1 MQEKQIWQGLNQK
14 DSKVYKYIYDAF
26 YSDLVRYGLK
36 ICGDREV
43 VQDALHDLMVQL
55 YERKSSF
62 QNEGKVKAYLLASL
76 RNKLYDQLKKKANDE
91 WDDIIDASLSVPNT
105 IEWIIGEEAREQDI
119 RKVHQVIA
127 SLPPKQR
134 EVIHLRFYENVS
146 LPEIAKIMQ
155 INYQS
160 VQNLLQRSL
169 KSLSENL
176 VIQEIKKGG
185 TLFFQFIYL
194 GKIRAYFFKI
204 ST

>member
-1 MQEKQIWQGLNQK
+1 MQDKQIWQGLNQK
-14 DSKVYKYIYDAF
+14 DTKTFEHIYDVF
-26 YSDLVRYGLK
+26 YSDLIRYGWK
-36 ICGDREV
+36 ICGNREV
-43 VQDALHDLMVQL
+43 VKEAIQDMMVEL

-62 QNEGKVKAYLLASL
+62 QSEGKIKPYLFASL
-76 RNKLYDQLKKKANDE
+76 RNKLYDQLKKKPNDV
-91 WDDIIDASLSVPNT
+91 WNDSIDAAFSVSN
-105 IEWIIGEEAREQDI
+105 IFEWMIGEEAIEQDT

-127 SLPPKQR
+127 ALPPKQR

-194 GKIRAYFFKI
+194 GKIRTHFFKI